1 MANGTRR
8 EKMNENSSM
17 YITNGNK
24 GKAYSDTEKQAIDE
38 SDVVVADNISGID
51 VTREYSDEFYERFI
65 ENFQQNH
72 KRRPVY
78 KFFKRFFDIVASLL
92 TLILLFPLFLIV
104 AIAIKC
110 DSKGPVF
117 FKQKRI
123 GMNGKTFTCIKFRS
137 MKTVAPH
144 ETATSCLKSPEQY
157 ITRVGRFL
165 RKLSIDELPQ
175 FYCSLIGTM
184 SIIGYRPLVVTEQ
197 HCNEMRERLGV
208 LKMRPGISGYAQVHG
223 RDDVYYKNK
232 AILDAEYVK
241 NASLWGDF
249 KLLFSTVKVILTRKG
264 NDSEKLKT
272 CNSSESQTECEVI
285 QSEHI
290 ADVEVATA
298 ATVDPLDKAN

>member
-1 MANGTRR
+1 
-8 EKMNENSSM
+8 MNENSSM

-92 TLILLFPLFLIV
+92 TLILLSPLFLIV

-137 MKTVAPH
+137 MKTVSPH

-165 RKLSIDELPQ
+165 RRLSIDELPQ

-290 ADVEVATA
+290 ADAEVATA